1 MKQHLRNTHFFKQWH
16 VHVTVTNILNR
27 INLLLILV
35 ACSLLALFMLHLYDS
50 IILFFS
56 VHVGLYIHNEHG
68 CREFMCAV
76 LRGALILFV
85 SLYLNIAEIRVLV
98 S

>member
-35 ACSLLALFMLHLYDS
+35 ACSLLALSMLHLYDS
-50 IILFFS
+50 IILFFLS
-56 VHVGLYIHNEHG
+56 MLDYIST
-68 CREFMCAV
+68 MSTVA
-76 LRGALILFV
+76 V
-85 SLYLNIAEIRVLV
+85 SLCVLFCAGL
-98 S
+98 

>member
-16 VHVTVTNILNR
+16 VHVTVKNILNR

-35 ACSLLALFMLHLYDS
+35 ACSLLALSMLHLYDS

-85 SLYLNIAEIRVLV
+85 FLCILI
-98 S
+98 